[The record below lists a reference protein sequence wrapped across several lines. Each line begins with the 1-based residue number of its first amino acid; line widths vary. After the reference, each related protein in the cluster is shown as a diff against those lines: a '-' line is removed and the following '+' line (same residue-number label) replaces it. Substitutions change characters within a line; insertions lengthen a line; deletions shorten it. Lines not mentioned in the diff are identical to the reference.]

1 MKMYNNIVITG
12 ANSPYF
18 ESLLTLINSIHKDS
32 FELVDMIVVYD
43 FGLDQTEINR
53 LKSLKKIM
61 IVDIV
66 KDFQIYEGISSIKTK
81 CHFLK
86 MYTLFH
92 SMSLSKNVLWLDA
105 GACALKSLEPIF
117 NVIESE
123 DIFLVGDIY
132 LNKNYTH
139 KRCVEVMNATEEE
152 LMDNQLWSGLVGFK
166 SDGKYSR
173 IITEGWNYSQIEG
186 CVDGFEDNHRHDQS
200 VLSILS
206 SRYNC
211 PTQDID
217 IFGYW
222 TDSSRNLEGAKSIGS
237 VIFAHRR
244 GYDDKSKLMFKD

>member
-1 MKMYNNIVITG
+1 
-12 ANSPYF
+12 
-18 ESLLTLINSIHKDS
+18 
-32 FELVDMIVVYD
+32 
-43 FGLDQTEINR
+43 
-53 LKSLKKIM
+53 
-61 IVDIV
+61 
-66 KDFQIYEGISSIKTK
+66 
-81 CHFLK
+81 
-86 MYTLFH
+86 
-92 SMSLSKNVLWLDA
+92 MSLSKNVLWLDA
-105 GACALKSLEPIF
+105 GACALRSLEPIF

-123 DIFLVGDIY
+123 DIFLVGDVHI
-132 LNKNYTH
+132 NKNFTH

>member
-1 MKMYNNIVITG
+1 MYNNIVITG

-32 FELVDMIVVYD
+32 FDLVDMIVVYD
-43 FGLDQTEINR
+43 FGLDQQEINQ
-53 LKSLKKIM
+53 LKLLKKIM

-105 GACALKSLEPIF
+105 GACTLRSLEPIF

-123 DIFLVGDIY
+123 GIFLVGDTH

-139 KRCVEVMNATEEE
+139 GRCVEIMNATEEE

-166 SDGKYSR
+166 SDGKYSH
-173 IITEGWNYSQIEG
+173 IIIEGWEYSQIEG
-186 CVDGFEDNHRHDQS
+186 CIDGFENNHRHDQS

-206 SRYNC
+206 SRYDC

-222 TDSSRNLEGAKSIGS
+222 TDSNRNLTIAREIGS

-244 GYDDKSKLMFKD
+244 GYDDKTHLIYEN

>member
-1 MKMYNNIVITG
+1 MYKNIIITG
-12 ANSPYF
+12 ANSIYF
-18 ESLLTLINSIHKDS
+18 ESLLTLISTVHKDS

-53 LKSLKKIM
+53 LKSLEKIM

-123 DIFLVGDIY
+123 DIFLVGDIH

-200 VLSILS
+200 ILSILA

-211 PTQDID
+211 PRQDID
-217 IFGYW
+217 IYGYW
-222 TDSSRNLEGAKSIGS
+222 TDVNRKLENALQINS

-244 GYDDKSKLMFKD
+244 GYDNKNYLIYEN

>member
-1 MKMYNNIVITG
+1 MNIIITG
-12 ANSPYF
+12 ADSIYF
-18 ESLLTLINSIHKDS
+18 ESLLTLISTVHKDS

-53 LKSLKKIM
+53 LKSLEKIM

-105 GACALKSLEPIF
+105 GACALRSLEPIF

-123 DIFLVGDIY
+123 DIFLVGDSH

-139 KRCVEVMNATEEE
+139 KRCVEVMNATEKE

>member
-1 MKMYNNIVITG
+1 MYKNIIITG
-12 ANSPYF
+12 ANSIYF
-18 ESLLTLINSIHKDS
+18 ESLLTLISTVHKDS

-53 LKSLKKIM
+53 LKSLEKIM

-105 GACALKSLEPIF
+105 GACALRSLEPIF

-123 DIFLVGDIY
+123 DIFLVGDIH
-132 LNKNYTH
+132 LNKNFTH

>member
-1 MKMYNNIVITG
+1 MYKNIIITG
-12 ANSPYF
+12 ANSIYF
-18 ESLLTLINSIHKDS
+18 ESLLTLISTVHKDS

-123 DIFLVGDIY
+123 DIFLVGDIH

>member
-32 FELVDMIVVYD
+32 FDLVDMIVVYD

-53 LKSLKKIM
+53 LKSLKK
-61 IVDIV
+61 VLVVNIV
-66 KDFQIYEGISSIKTK
+66 KDFQIYETISSIKTK

-92 SMSLSKNVLWLDA
+92 SMGLSKNVLWLDA
-105 GACALKSLEPIF
+105 GACALKSLKPIF
-117 NVIESE
+117 DVIES
-123 DIFLVGDIY
+123 DNIFLVGDVHI
-132 LNKNYTH
+132 NRNFTH
-139 KRCVEVMNATEEE
+139 KKCVEIMNATEEE

-166 SDGKYSR
+166 SDGKYKH
-173 IITEGWNYSQIEG
+173 IITEGWGYSQIEG
-186 CVDGFEDNHRHDQS
+186 CIDGFEDNHRHDQS
-200 VLSILS
+200 VLSVLS

-211 PTQDID
+211 QTQDID
-217 IFGYW
+217 MFGYW

-244 GYDDKSKLMFKD
+244 GHDDKSNLMFKD

>member
-1 MKMYNNIVITG
+1 MYKNIIITG
-12 ANSPYF
+12 ANSIYF
-18 ESLLTLINSIHKDS
+18 ESLLTLISTVHKDS

-53 LKSLKKIM
+53 LKSLEKIM

-123 DIFLVGDIY
+123 DIFLVGDIH

>member
-1 MKMYNNIVITG
+1 
-12 ANSPYF
+12 
-18 ESLLTLINSIHKDS
+18 
-32 FELVDMIVVYD
+32 MIGVYD

-105 GACALKSLEPIF
+105 GACALRSLEPIF

-123 DIFLVGDIY
+123 DIFLVGDVHI
-132 LNKNYTH
+132 NKNFTH

-244 GYDDKSKLMFKD
+244 GYEDKSKLMFND

>member
-1 MKMYNNIVITG
+1 MYKNIIITG
-12 ANSPYF
+12 ANSIYF
-18 ESLLTLINSIHKDS
+18 ESLLTLISTVHKDS

-105 GACALKSLEPIF
+105 GACALRSLEPIF

-123 DIFLVGDIY
+123 DIFLVGDIH
-132 LNKNYTH
+132 LNKNFTH

-200 VLSILS
+200 ILSILA

-211 PTQDID
+211 PRQDID
-217 IFGYW
+217 IYGYW
-222 TDSSRNLEGAKSIGS
+222 TDVNRKLENALQINS
-237 VIFAHRR
+237 VIFAHRK
-244 GYDDKSKLMFKD
+244 GYDNKNYLIYEN

>member
-1 MKMYNNIVITG
+1 MYNNILITG
-12 ANSPYF
+12 ANSIYF
-18 ESLLTLINSIHKDS
+18 ESLLTLISTVHKDS

-53 LKSLKKIM
+53 LKSLEKIM

>member
-1 MKMYNNIVITG
+1 MYKNIIITG
-12 ANSPYF
+12 ANSIYF
-18 ESLLTLINSIHKDS
+18 ESLLTLISTVHKDS

-53 LKSLKKIM
+53 LKSLEKIM

-105 GACALKSLEPIF
+105 GACALRSLEPIF

-123 DIFLVGDIY
+123 DIFLVGDSH

>member
-1 MKMYNNIVITG
+1 MYKNIIITG
-12 ANSPYF
+12 ANSIYF
-18 ESLLTLINSIHKDS
+18 ESLLTLISTVHKDS

-53 LKSLKKIM
+53 LKSLEKIM

-123 DIFLVGDIY
+123 DIFLVGDIH

-166 SDGKYSR
+166 SDGKYKHV
-173 IITEGWNYSQIEG
+173 ITEGWDYSQIEG

-200 VLSILS
+200 ILSILA

-211 PTQDID
+211 PRQDID
-217 IFGYW
+217 IYGYW
-222 TDSSRNLEGAKSIGS
+222 TDVNRRLENALQINS

-244 GYDDKSKLMFKD
+244 GYDNKHYLRYEN

>member
-1 MKMYNNIVITG
+1 MYKNIIITG
-12 ANSPYF
+12 ANSIYF
-18 ESLLTLINSIHKDS
+18 ESLLTLISTVHKDS

-53 LKSLKKIM
+53 LKSLEKIM

-105 GACALKSLEPIF
+105 GACALRSLEPIF

-123 DIFLVGDIY
+123 DIFLVGDIH

>member
-1 MKMYNNIVITG
+1 MYKNIIITG
-12 ANSPYF
+12 ANSIYF
-18 ESLLTLINSIHKDS
+18 ESLLTLISTVHKDS

-53 LKSLKKIM
+53 LKSLEKIM

-123 DIFLVGDIY
+123 DIFLVGDIH
-132 LNKNYTH
+132 LNKNFTH